1 MKLALTV
8 LGVVLALTGTVFA
21 LQGVGILPGSY
32 MSNNPQWVINGSV
45 IIVVGAALVVFTN
58 WPRKKTPPQ

>member
-8 LGVVLALTGTVFA
+8 LAVVLALAGTVFA

-32 MSNNPQWVINGSV
+32 MSNNPQWIINGA
-45 IIVVGAALVVFTN
+45 IIVLVGLALIIFAN
-58 WPRKKTPPQ
+58 WPRKKTPSK